1 MVASVASM
9 IDQFNMSNIEILQKL
24 GYQVDIACNFEFGSS
39 TSAERVNKFQ
49 DELIEKGVNSYNIII
64 PRKLT
69 KVKELLIAYRDVKK
83 LLSQNH
89 YEIVHCH
96 SPIGGV
102 ITRLASIKSRKNGT
116 KVIYTAHGFHFF
128 KGAPIINWLT
138 FYPIEKICAQFTDC
152 LITINNEDYQRAVDN
167 KFLAKK
173 IEYVPG
179 IGIDTSNQKNLEFD
193 KNIKKAEFE
202 IKDEPILISVGELNG
217 NKNHEVI
224 IKAISKINLPLK
236 YIICGK
242 GEKLDY
248 LKDLAK
254 NLGVQDR
261 VIFTGY
267 RSDVADLLKMSD
279 IFCLPSYREGLSVAL
294 MEAMSSGL
302 AVVCSNIRGN
312 IDLVEQGKGG
322 YLSAPNDFNSLS
334 EAIYQIMTN
343 DKLRAQMGNYN
354 IDKIKMFDKNIVRT
368 KMTDIYSELRGR

>member
-39 TSAERVNKFQ
+39 TSEERVNKFQ
-49 DELIEKGVNSYNIII
+49 DELNEKRVNSYNIII

-69 KVKELLIAYRDVKK
+69 KVKELLIAYHDVKK

-138 FYPIEKICAQFTDC
+138 FYPIEKFCAQFTDC

-179 IGIDTSNQKNLEFD
+179 IGIDTSNHKNLEFD

-312 IDLVEQGKGG
+312 IDLVEQEKGG

-354 IDKIKMFDKNIVRT
+354 IDKIKMFDKNIVKT